1 MMDLDAI
8 KPIGH
13 KNNDN
18 TDYNYNSYEDYAG
31 QTSSNNTVKKLD
43 QDNSKIE
50 NNIDSD
56 KKDDG
61 SSQKNQDDGREVQQN
76 VSQRTIDSSFS
87 ETNAKI
93 KMQNTRLEYSIDD
106 DTQRISI
113 KVIDKDTDKCIREVP
128 PEDTLKALKK
138 IWEIAGIIVDEKR

>member
-8 KPIGH
+8 KPISQ

-18 TDYNYNSYEDYAG
+18 TDYNYNGYEDYAG
-31 QTSSNNTVKKLD
+31 QTSSNNTVKKVE
-43 QDNSKIE
+43 QDNNVK

-61 SSQKNQDDGREVQQN
+61 ISQKSQDDGRENQQN
-76 VSQRTIDSSFS
+76 VSKSTIDNSFA

-93 KMQNTRLEYSIDD
+93 KMKNTRLEYSIDD

-113 KVIDKDTDKCIREVP
+113 KVIDRDTDKCIREVP
-128 PEDTLKALKK
+128 PEETLKALKK

>member
-8 KPIGH
+8 KPIGQ
-13 KNNDN
+13 KKNDN
-18 TDYNYNSYEDYAG
+18 TDYNYNYNSYEDYAG
-31 QTSSNNTVKKLD
+31 QTSSNNTVKKVE
-43 QDNSKIE
+43 QDNNIE
-50 NNIDSD
+50 NNTDSD
-56 KKDDG
+56 NKDDG
-61 SSQKNQDDGREVQQN
+61 ISQKDQDDKKEVQQN
-76 VSQRTIDSSFS
+76 VSQSTIHSSFA

-93 KMQNTRLEYSIDD
+93 KNTRLEYSVDD

-128 PEDTLKALKK
+128 PEETLKALKK